1 MSVHS
6 LTIKE
11 TKKPHLTASMSVADF
26 DRVRAGHPSKAMSHV
41 HLRSQNFGPRLRTG
55 YISAFDDKFKVDLN
69 IDDSPSVSAVSQ
81 KPVDFSKKMTKIRN
95 LFMGVLLIVFTSAL
109 ISINLL
115 VDLKFLDVKSN
126 LIFRYFHEF
135 CFMHLCFCAYLFFS
149 LIGLKLFK
157 HN

>member
-1 MSVHS
+1 
-6 LTIKE
+6 
-11 TKKPHLTASMSVADF
+11 MSVADF
-26 DRVRAGHPSKAMSHV
+26 DRVRAGQPSKSLSHV
-41 HLRSQNFGPRLRTG
+41 PLRSQNFGPRFRTG

-69 IDDSPSVSAVSQ
+69 IGDSPSVSAVSQ
-81 KPVDFSKKMTKIRN
+81 KPVDFSKKVIKIRN
-95 LFMGVLLIVFTSAL
+95 LFLGILLIFFTSAL

-126 LIFRYFHEF
+126 IIFRYFHEF
-135 CFMHLCFCAYLFFS
+135 CFIHLCICGYLFFS